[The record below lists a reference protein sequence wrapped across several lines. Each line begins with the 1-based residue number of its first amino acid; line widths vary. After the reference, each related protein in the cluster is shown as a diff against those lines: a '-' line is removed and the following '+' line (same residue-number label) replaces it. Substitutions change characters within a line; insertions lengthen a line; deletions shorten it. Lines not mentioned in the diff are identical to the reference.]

1 MANQLTATVTDGN
14 KLNASATWSLTSSER
29 NLTVTEHQLV
39 IQYKQSSSSSWSTF
53 VFGPVNSD
61 KNSEA
66 SASKSDVAA
75 NNNTTYDF
83 RLLHYYT
90 YITGG
95 GGDPL

>member
-29 NLTVTEHQLV
+29 NLNVTEHQLV
-39 IQYKQSSSSSWSTF
+39 IQYKPSTSSSWFIF
-53 VFGPVNSD
+53 VNGSVNFN
-61 KNSEA
+61 KNAEA
-66 SASKSDVAA
+66 AASRTNVAG

-90 YITGG
+90 YTTGG